1 MTAESWIK
9 MQKKKKK
16 SGTIFIAVGLLLIAA
31 AVGLTV
37 YNVWDGNRAGIASQK
52 IADQM
57 IAQIPKTDQSNANA
71 PDSEDASSEEKIEM
85 ASMELD
91 GDLYLGLLE
100 IPSLDLVLPVMTEW
114 SYEGLKTAPCRYS
127 GSCYT
132 NDLVIAAHNYSGHF
146 QNLKQLDVGADI
158 YFTTIDGEQWH
169 YTVDSLET
177 LQPTQVTQMVT
188 ADNWD
193 LTLFTCTIG
202 GKSRCTV
209 RCTLNT

>member
-1 MTAESWIK
+1 